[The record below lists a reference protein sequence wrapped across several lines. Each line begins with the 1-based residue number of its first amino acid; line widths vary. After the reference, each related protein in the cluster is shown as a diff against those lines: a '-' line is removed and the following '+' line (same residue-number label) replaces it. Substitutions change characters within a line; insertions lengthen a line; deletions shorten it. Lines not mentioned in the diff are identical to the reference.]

1 MMLGDTG
8 GPVSFPAAP
17 GRPPDA
23 RRNPIEE
30 RGATMRKQMEG
41 DNQRRRAL
49 AREARGRGRRP
60 SETGASLSASKQ
72 ITSLAQRERSGPASA
87 GQHKANATRGGPAP
101 PPAGVPEL
109 PRPLPDD
116 DRGRVPTLGYRD
128 LVEDVSRR
136 AGVDFSTAKVAAEAT
151 VLALARAL
159 DEAERERLLAAV
171 PVKLHDVVPADG
183 IERRQ
188 DLPGFLAEVGRRS
201 RLTPEQARYQA
212 EATLAALADADG
224 DLVESLRVPDGLRD
238 LLAPAEPGGGLVG
251 PMSATAP
258 LTEQELRDALAGL
271 PYWSS
276 DRQSL
281 VRTIELPT
289 GNLDRVL
296 DRLDQLRAE
305 TGRAPQ
311 IGRPDPDNAVLT
323 VRTQQVDGVTALD
336 VDLARR
342 VDAAIDEAGA
352 GMAAG

>member
-1 MMLGDTG
+1 
-8 GPVSFPAAP
+8 
-17 GRPPDA
+17 
-23 RRNPIEE
+23 
-30 RGATMRKQMEG
+30 MRKQMEG

-49 AREARGRGRRP
+49 ARDARERGHRP

-72 ITSLAQRERSGPASA
+72 ITSLDQRERSGPPPA
-87 GQHKANATRGGPAP
+87 GRHKPDTTRGGPAP
-101 PPAGVPEL
+101 APAGAVER
-109 PRPLPDD
+109 PRPQPDA
-116 DRGRVPTLGYRD
+116 RPARVRTLGYRD
-128 LVEDVSRR
+128 LVDDVSRR
-136 AGVDFSTAKVAAEAT
+136 AGVDFGTAKIAAEAT
-151 VLALARAL
+151 VLTLAWAL
-159 DEAERERLLAAV
+159 DEAERERLLDAV
-171 PVKLHDVVPADG
+171 PVKLHDVVPVDG
-183 IERRQ
+183 IERRR

-238 LLAPAEPGGGLVG
+238 LFGPPEPGGGLVG
-251 PMSATAP
+251 PTSATAP
-258 LTEQELRDALAGL
+258 LTEQELRGALAGL
-271 PYWSS
+271 AYWSS

-281 VRTIELPT
+281 VRTIELPA

-311 IGRPDPDNAVLT
+311 IGRPDPDSAVIT
-323 VRTQQVDGVTALD
+323 VRTQQAGGVSAQD
-336 VDLARR
+336 VDLAHR

>member
-1 MMLGDTG
+1 
-8 GPVSFPAAP
+8 
-17 GRPPDA
+17 
-23 RRNPIEE
+23 
-30 RGATMRKQMEG
+30 MRKQMEG

-49 AREARGRGRRP
+49 ARQARERGMRP
-60 SETGASLSASKQ
+60 SQTGASLSASKQ
-72 ITSLAQRERSGPASA
+72 VTSLDQRERSGPPPA
-87 GQHKANATRGGPAP
+87 GRHKPDATRGGPAP
-101 PPAGVPEL
+101 PAAGVPER

-116 DRGRVPTLGYRD
+116 RPARVATLGYRD
-128 LVEDVSRR
+128 LVDDVSRR

-159 DEAERERLLAAV
+159 DESERDRLLEAV
-171 PVKLHDVVPADG
+171 PVKLHDVVPVDG

-224 DLVESLRVPDGLRD
+224 ELVESLRVPDGLRD
-238 LLAPAEPGGGLVG
+238 LLGPAEAGGGLVG
-251 PMSATAP
+251 AASATAP
-258 LTEQELRDALAGL
+258 LTEQELRDALARL

-281 VRTIELPT
+281 VRTIELPA

-296 DRLDQLRAE
+296 DRLDRLRGE
-305 TGRAPQ
+305 FGRGPQ
-311 IGRPDPDNAVLT
+311 IGRPDPDSAVLT
-323 VRTQQVDGVTALD
+323 VRSQQVDGVSAPDVAL
-336 VDLARR
+336 AQR
-342 VDAAIDEAGA
+342 VDDAIDEAGA